1 MYHDT
6 TRETVIKTYRLPENY
21 SIDAAVLLGI
31 WNPEQA
37 MMRWR
42 EHFTDVHQPA
52 PFHNLF
58 FGQRDGRHIG
68 FGVAYGPTFA
78 ADVARF
84 CQLMGARKLIQIGF
98 YGGLQP
104 NMKRA
109 DFIVPTEAIRGD
121 GASDAYL
128 PRETQ
133 VFASTTLSDHLA
145 AMLTES
151 GATVHRLPQ
160 ISIVGGILSETR
172 EHIADWSGRGYGGVD
187 LETATTFAIAHR
199 YGLECAAMLLCSDV
213 VVEGDTLFHAHADEE
228 ARERYERHRLLM
240 EEIALNAAI
249 Q

>member
-1 MYHDT
+1 MYHET
-6 TRETVIKTYRLPENY
+6 TRETVIKTYKLPEDY
-21 SIDAAVLLGI
+21 SIDAAVILGI
-31 WNPEQA
+31 WNPIGA
-37 MMRWR
+37 MTRWR
-42 EHFTDVHQPA
+42 ERFTDVHQPA
-52 PFHNLF
+52 PFHNLI
-58 FGQRDGRHIG
+58 FGQRDGRRIG

-78 ADVARF
+78 ADLARF

-104 NMKRA
+104 DMKRA

-121 GASDAYL
+121 GASDVYL
-128 PRETQ
+128 PRETRL
-133 VFASTTLSDHLA
+133 FGSAELSDHLVTA
-145 AMLTES
+145 LTEA

-160 ISIVGGILSETR
+160 LSIVGGILSETR
-172 EHIADWSGRGYGGVD
+172 EHIAEWSALGYGGVD

-199 YGLECAAMLLCSDV
+199 YGLDCASMLLCSDV

-240 EEIALNAAI
+240 EEIALAAAI